1 MNISGLVGGQ
11 YLLILIT
18 LAYNSLI
25 INNKDV
31 LFNTGA
37 GVYALIKKDII
48 ENLWKKTGAKR
59 IKLRQPVTLKGYD
72 RGAP

>member
-11 YLLILIT
+11 YLLIFIT

-31 LFNTGA
+31 LFNTGV
-37 GVYALIKKDII
+37 GVCALIKKNII
-48 ENLWKKTGAKR
+48 KNLREKTGVRK
-59 IKLRQPVTLKGYD
+59 IKLRRPVTLKGYNG
-72 RGAP
+72 GAP